1 MSATRAEGV
10 RSGVVQCGQGRCGNC
25 RAQRTRPQDEQRGV
39 CSDNAC
45 IRATM
50 VYTVVDL
57 ETKENM
63 KAEIE
68 NKRGRRTLAETSLMI
83 YRVTST
89 QHRRG
94 LSSFDFGLLVRGGRE
109 EETI

>member
-1 MSATRAEGV
+1 M
-10 RSGVVQCGQGRCGNC
+10 QCGQGRCGNC

-39 CSDNAC
+39 CSDDAC

-57 ETKENM
+57 ETKEKM
-63 KAEIE
+63 KAAIE

-83 YRVTST
+83 G
-89 QHRRG
+89 RG
-94 LSSFDFGLLVRGGRE
+94 TATRHCRGISSLDFGLLVRGRRGAE
-109 EETI
+109 II